1 MIGFL
6 FNKEQFSLTLIN
18 SMILIYVYAVSLLQE
33 LMERPL
39 RLRIGQ
45 KNEETGSSE
54 PEEEDN
60 SEEQIEES

>member
-6 FNKEQFSLTLIN
+6 FNKEQFSLALIN